1 MSTLESFT
9 RTTTA
14 LGLGLFLA
22 ACSGPAPIDGASH
35 AAQAPGT
42 KGDLTQLSASASTSD
57 QPSDGVA
64 TDKPLQAPATDQ
76 ELAMDDAPAES
87 PATNLRDEEKV
98 GWNDKKREPKSSE
111 HSDVPWP
118 DTTGYEVVSDKQ
130 LRIYFE
136 GGPKECVGYRTEVV
150 ETDKEVRVTLIQ
162 GTQPDVA
169 KDAPCPAVLAQRSLL
184 VDLKKPLDN
193 RRVVSTVPYE
203 QDGADN

>member
-14 LGLGLFLA
+14 LGLGLLLA

-136 GGPKECVGYRTEVV
+136 DGH
-150 ETDKEVRVTLIQ
+150 
-162 GTQPDVA
+162 QPHA
-169 KDAPCPAVLAQRSLL
+169 APPMHTGEKAMWPTMPSAVSATNESESCPAFRSLSTIPASA
-184 VDLKKPLDN
+184 PLAWA
-193 RRVVSTVPYE
+193 
-203 QDGADN
+203 ADANAASIRWRMAA